1 VSDKELEYAK
11 AAWLAASA
19 EFVRI
24 ADEIAEHMAPISGV
38 PDAEVQRRLTEL
50 ERRLTELERR
60 LTELERRKSRDLQ
73 AAQQKLD
80 AAFSRYIQQADMD
93 LRGRG

>member
-50 ERRLTELERR
+50 ERR
-60 LTELERRKSRDLQ
+60 KSRDLL

>member
-1 VSDKELEYAK
+1 MSDKELEYAK

-24 ADEIAEHMAPISGV
+24 ADEIAGHMAPISGV
-38 PDAEVQRRLTEL
+38 PDAEVQ
-50 ERRLTELERR
+50 RR

>member
-50 ERRLTELERR
+50 ERR
-60 LTELERRKSRDLQ
+60 KSRDLQ